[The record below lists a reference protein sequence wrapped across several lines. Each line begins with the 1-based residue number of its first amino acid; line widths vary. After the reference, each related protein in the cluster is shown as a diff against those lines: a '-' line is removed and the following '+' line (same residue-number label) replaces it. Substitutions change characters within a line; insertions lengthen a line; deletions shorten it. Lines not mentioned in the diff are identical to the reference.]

1 MMPRPDRYHVDL
13 PVNCSTRDVFVSNR
27 VMNIGRG
34 GLFIAS
40 AEPLPLQAEVD
51 LAFELPDS
59 GATIQAKGRV
69 IWNYDIAKGS
79 ARIVPGSGIKFIDMS
94 PADRALLEEC
104 LARLAA
110 SARAQSQGSRPGDP
124 RLSVS

>member
-1 MMPRPDRYHVDL
+1 MA
-13 PVNCSTRDVFVSNR
+13 VNCSTRDMFVSNR

-40 AEPLPLQAEVD
+40 SQPLPLQAEVD
-51 LAFELPDS
+51 LAFELPET
-59 GATIQAKGRV
+59 GAKIQARGRV
-69 IWNYDIAKGS
+69 IWNYDVAKGS

-94 PADRALLEEC
+94 PRDRVLLEEC

-110 SARAQSQGSRPGDP
+110 TARAQGSQPGDP
-124 RLSVS
+124 RLPVS

>member
-1 MMPRPDRYHVDL
+1 MTHRPDRYRVDMA
-13 PVNCSTRDVFVSNR
+13 VNCSTKDMFISNR

-40 AEPLPLQAEVD
+40 TEPLPLQAEVD
-51 LAFELPDS
+51 LAFELPES
-59 GATIQAKGRV
+59 GATIQARGRV
-69 IWNYDIAKGS
+69 IWNYDMAKGS

-94 PADRALLEEC
+94 PRDQALLEEC

-110 SARAQSQGSRPGDP
+110 TARAHGGDP
-124 RLSVS
+124 RLPAS